1 MAARVLLVRPAL
13 PVTAIVSYIPV
24 PGSTSTLRPAISRTH
39 PSAELTRLLCSR
51 SFPAAESSC
60 ALGFTSIRT
69 GGSLS
74 LGGTFSGSSAN
85 LEYSER
91 FANCRFGTRFS
102 AVSAGPSET
111 VSMEEEESY
120 KVQERI
126 IEHQKAA
133 TKLPRVVEARTVV
146 DKITDGILSTISKK
160 LDGSPVPSMVP
171 YAVCEAGRILLCV
184 SSLSPHTADLDANPK
199 CSMLVAKDLNDR
211 SDVVITIT
219 GEAYEVSAEDE
230 AIAKSTFLK
239 KHPGAFWVDFGDFKM
254 VRIEPKHV
262 RFISGIATGIAT
274 VSQFSGDE
282 FKAATVDP
290 ISQFAAPIAHHMN
303 RDHAD
308 QTRMIVEHNVGIKV
322 DSAIIQ
328 EVDSFGIYVLSQFEG
343 KPLKL
348 RIPFPRM
355 AESRKDVKT
364 LIVEMLSASAPQ

>member
-13 PVTAIVSYIPV
+13 PVTAIVSHLPV
-24 PGSTSTLRPAISRTH
+24 PGSASSLCPAISRTH

-51 SFPAAESSC
+51 SSPAAESSC
-60 ALGFTSIRT
+60 AHGSIGIRT
-69 GGSLS
+69 RR
-74 LGGTFSGSSAN
+74 TI
-85 LEYSER
+85 
-91 FANCRFGTRFS
+91 FS
-102 AVSAGPSET
+102 AMSAGPSETQT
-111 VSMEEEESY
+111 VSMEEEEERY

-126 IEHQKAA
+126 DEHQKAA

-146 DKITDGILSTISKK
+146 DKITNGILSTISKK

-171 YAVCEAGRILLCV
+171 YAVDEGGRILLCV
-184 SSLSPHTADLDANPK
+184 SSLSPHTGDLDANPK
-199 CSMLVAKDLNDR
+199 CSMLVARDLNDR
-211 SDVVITIT
+211 SDIVITVT
-219 GEAYEVSAEDE
+219 GEAHAVSAENE
-230 AIAKSTFLK
+230 ADAKSAFLK

-262 RFISGIATGIAT
+262 RFISGIAKGTAA

-282 FKAATVDP
+282 FKAAAVDP

-303 RDHAD
+303 RDHSD

-322 DSAIIQ
+322 DSAIIE
-328 EVDSFGIYVLSQFEG
+328 EVDSFGFYVLSQFEG

-348 RIPFPRM
+348 RIPFPRK

-364 LIVEMLSASAPQ
+364 LIVEMLSAATAK